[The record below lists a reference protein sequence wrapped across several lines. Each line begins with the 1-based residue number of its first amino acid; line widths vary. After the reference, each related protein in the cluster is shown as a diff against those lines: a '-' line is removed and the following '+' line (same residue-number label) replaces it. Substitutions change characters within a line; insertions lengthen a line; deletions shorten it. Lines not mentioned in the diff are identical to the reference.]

1 MQSPFSE
8 FDPPTGG
15 EGDARPSDAGSPFS
29 EFNEGTP
36 AQEETAASAA
46 APART
51 YAADEEVENATDVT
65 KCPACGANMVYDS
78 VRGKLYCE
86 HCDTVV
92 EVRARTSEEQDF
104 ERLLSRTD
112 EWGAETHV
120 FRCENCGAQEV
131 LADGEIA
138 KKCPFCGT
146 TNIVRTDELPGLRPN
161 GVVPFSI
168 AKDDAIRRVRRWA
181 RKKLFAPRRFRKEAD
196 PENVNG
202 MYMPAFS
209 FDTSADAWYSGV
221 LGKYHYRTKRVNG
234 RTVQERYLVTFPI
247 RGNYSMF
254 FDDILIQA
262 SDKIGQKSLNA
273 LQPFDTNESKEYRKE
288 YLSGYTAGQYSK
300 DGLACWEEAKGV
312 IHGRLRS
319 AILAGYHYDTV
330 VSFNLDFHCRN
341 TTYKYLLLPVYV
353 GHCSWKKKLY
363 HFFVSGHNGK
373 VTGKA
378 PVSPLKVGIAVLL
391 GAAVVAGLVF
401 LFLWLNGMWP
411 WG

>member
-36 AQEETAASAA
+36 AQEETAASAS

-330 VSFNLDFHCRN
+330 VSFDLDFHCRN
-341 TTYKYLLLPVYV
+341 TTYKYLLLPIYV

>member
-36 AQEETAASAA
+36 AQEETAASAS

-209 FDTSADAWYSGV
+209 FDTSADAWYSGM

-319 AILAGYHYDTV
+319 AILAGYHYDTI

-341 TTYKYLLLPVYV
+341 TTYKYLLLPIYV

>member
-29 EFNEGTP
+29 EFDEGTP
-36 AQEETAASAA
+36 AQEETAASAS

-319 AILAGYHYDTV
+319 AILAGYHYDTI

>member
-29 EFNEGTP
+29 EFDEGTP
-36 AQEETAASAA
+36 AQEETAASAS

-51 YAADEEVENATDVT
+51 YAADEEVDNATDVT

-319 AILAGYHYDTV
+319 AILAGYHYDTI

>member
-29 EFNEGTP
+29 EFNKDTP
-36 AQEETAASAA
+36 AQEETAASAS

-209 FDTSADAWYSGV
+209 FDTSADAWYSGM
-221 LGKYHYRTKRVNG
+221 LGKYQYRTKRVNG

-319 AILAGYHYDTV
+319 AILAGYHYDTI

-341 TTYKYLLLPVYV
+341 TTYKYLLLPIYV

>member
-36 AQEETAASAA
+36 AQEETAASAS

-51 YAADEEVENATDVT
+51 YTADEEVENATDVT

>member
-29 EFNEGTP
+29 EFNEDTP
-36 AQEETAASAA
+36 AQEETAASAS

-319 AILAGYHYDTV
+319 AILAGYHYDTI

>member
-29 EFNEGTP
+29 EFDEGTP
-36 AQEETAASAA
+36 AQEETAASAS

-319 AILAGYHYDTV
+319 AILAGYHYDTI

-341 TTYKYLLLPVYV
+341 TTYKYLLLPIYV

>member
-36 AQEETAASAA
+36 AQEETAASAS

-112 EWGAETHV
+112 EWGTETHV

-319 AILAGYHYDTV
+319 AILAGYHYDTI

-341 TTYKYLLLPVYV
+341 TTYKYLLLPIYV

>member
-36 AQEETAASAA
+36 AQEETAASAS

-319 AILAGYHYDTV
+319 AILAGYHYDTI

>member
-29 EFNEGTP
+29 EFNEDTP
-36 AQEETAASAA
+36 AQEETAASAS

-146 TNIVRTDELPGLRPN
+146 TNIVRTDELSGLRPN

-209 FDTSADAWYSGV
+209 FDTSADAWYSGM

-319 AILAGYHYDTV
+319 AILAGYHYDTI

>member
-29 EFNEGTP
+29 EFDEGTP
-36 AQEETAASAA
+36 AQEETAASAS

-209 FDTSADAWYSGV
+209 FDTSA
-221 LGKYHYRTKRVNG
+221 RTHG
-234 RTVQERYLVTFPI
+234 I
-247 RGNYSMF
+247 RGCSAN
-254 FDDILIQA
+254 ITTA
-262 SDKIGQKSLNA
+262 PNA
-273 LQPFDTNESKEYRKE
+273 
-288 YLSGYTAGQYSK
+288 
-300 DGLACWEEAKGV
+300 
-312 IHGRLRS
+312 
-319 AILAGYHYDTV
+319 
-330 VSFNLDFHCRN
+330 
-341 TTYKYLLLPVYV
+341 
-353 GHCSWKKKLY
+353 
-363 HFFVSGHNGK
+363 
-373 VTGKA
+373 
-378 PVSPLKVGIAVLL
+378 
-391 GAAVVAGLVF
+391 
-401 LFLWLNGMWP
+401 
-411 WG
+411 

>member
-29 EFNEGTP
+29 EFDEGTP
-36 AQEETAASAA
+36 AQEETAASAS

-51 YAADEEVENATDVT
+51 CAADEEVENATDVT

-319 AILAGYHYDTV
+319 AILAGYHYDTI

>member
-29 EFNEGTP
+29 EFNEDTP

-146 TNIVRTDELPGLRPN
+146 TNIVRIDELPGLRPN

-319 AILAGYHYDTV
+319 AILAGYHYDTI

>member
-36 AQEETAASAA
+36 AQEETAASAS

-181 RKKLFAPRRFRKEAD
+181 RKKLFAPRRFRKEAA

>member
-29 EFNEGTP
+29 EFNEDTP
-36 AQEETAASAA
+36 AQEETAASAS

-51 YAADEEVENATDVT
+51 YATDEEVENATDVT

-92 EVRARTSEEQDF
+92 EVHARTSEEQDF

-341 TTYKYLLLPVYV
+341 TTYKYLLLPIYV

>member
-29 EFNEGTP
+29 EFNEDTP
-36 AQEETAASAA
+36 AQEETAASAS

-319 AILAGYHYDTV
+319 AILAGYHYDTI

-341 TTYKYLLLPVYV
+341 TTYKYLLLPIYV

>member
-36 AQEETAASAA
+36 AQEETAASAS

-92 EVRARTSEEQDF
+92 EVCARTSEEQDF

-319 AILAGYHYDTV
+319 AILAGYHYDTI

-341 TTYKYLLLPVYV
+341 TTYKYLLLPIYV

>member
-36 AQEETAASAA
+36 AQEETAASAS

-319 AILAGYHYDTV
+319 AILAGYHYDTI

-341 TTYKYLLLPVYV
+341 TTYKYLLLPIYV

>member
-29 EFNEGTP
+29 EFDEDTP
-36 AQEETAASAA
+36 AQEETAASAS

-51 YAADEEVENATDVT
+51 YVADEEVENATDVT

-146 TNIVRTDELPGLRPN
+146 TNIVHTDELPGLRPN

-319 AILAGYHYDTV
+319 AILAGYHYDTI

-341 TTYKYLLLPVYV
+341 TTYKYLLLPIYV